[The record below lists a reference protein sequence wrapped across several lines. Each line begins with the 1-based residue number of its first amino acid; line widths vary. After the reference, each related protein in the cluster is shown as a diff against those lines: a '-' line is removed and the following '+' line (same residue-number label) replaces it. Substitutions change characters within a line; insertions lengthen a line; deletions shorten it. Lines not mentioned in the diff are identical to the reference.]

1 MCQFDEQ
8 MCRCADVQMKR
19 SSVISHRYCPP
30 STVNCP
36 PVIGQRSS
44 VNGHR
49 STVIGQRSTVIGQ
62 RSSVNGHRY
71 CHPSTVNCPPVIG
84 QRSSVN
90 GHRYCPPSF
99 NDYNISTIV
108 PPMISSAPSAV
119 FQVSVSPRKTTDR
132 TIVSATLSLS
142 TGATWDTF
150 PNCIALK

>member
-1 MCQFDEQ
+1 MCKCANVPMCQFDEQ

-19 SSVISHRYCPP
+19 STVISHRYCPP

-36 PVIGQRSS
+36 PVNGQRSSILSSVNCQLSSGQRSS
-44 VNGHR
+44 V
-49 STVIGQRSTVIGQ
+49 IGQ
-62 RSSVNGHRY
+62 
-71 CHPSTVNCPPVIG
+71 
-84 QRSSVN
+84 
-90 GHRYCPPSF
+90 RYCPPSF